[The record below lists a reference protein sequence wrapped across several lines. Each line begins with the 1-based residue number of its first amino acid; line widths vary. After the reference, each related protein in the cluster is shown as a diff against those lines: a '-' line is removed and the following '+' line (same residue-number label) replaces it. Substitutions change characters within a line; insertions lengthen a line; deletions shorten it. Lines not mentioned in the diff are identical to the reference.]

1 MAPLKPQRTRKG
13 QGQAPSSPSSQ
24 KRSGTIRF
32 HSENIDFNVKHK
44 LRLKEWIAGAIAG
57 EGGRPGEINI
67 IFCDD
72 DYLLDLNRQY
82 LSHDTYTDII
92 TFDYSEEGRVQKP
105 KANLQISGDIFISV
119 ERVREN
125 AGKFNTTFES
135 ELHRVI
141 IHGVLHL
148 LGYKDKSATDK
159 SEMRKKE
166 DYYIS
171 GLKKILTD

>member
-1 MAPLKPQRTRKG
+1 MVPLKPQRTRKG
-13 QGQAPSSPSSQ
+13 RERGSSSPSSR
-24 KRSGTIRF
+24 KKSGTLRF
-32 HSENIDFNVKHK
+32 HSESIDFNLKSK
-44 LRLKEWIAGAIAG
+44 LRLKEWIAGAIAA
-57 EGGRPGEINI
+57 EGAQTGEINF

-72 DYLLDLNRQY
+72 DYLLELNRQY

-92 TFDYSEEGRVQKP
+92 TFDYSEEAKEQRP

-125 AGKFNTTFES
+125 AGKFNTTFER

-148 LGYKDKSATDK
+148 LGHKDKSAADK

-171 GLKKILTD
+171 LF